1 MNVQAYYKRN
11 VSYNFN
17 KKKQQDIL
25 DKLSKEQLQNLY
37 QRKLTAKKERLFC
50 KVNTERN
57 TDLMISLIEEKLTSY
72 ANMKTYYQVSKF
84 KTGTRSCT
92 GKIQATEKPQ
102 NCEKYDW
109 YENEID
115 AREQNKFAKI

>member
-1 MNVQAYYKRN
+1 MDVKTYYKRN

-17 KKKQQDIL
+17 KQKQQDIL

-37 QRKLTAKKERLFC
+37 QLKLTAKKERLFC

-72 ANMKTYYQVSKF
+72 AN
-84 KTGTRSCT
+84 
-92 GKIQATEKPQ
+92 
-102 NCEKYDW
+102 
-109 YENEID
+109 
-115 AREQNKFAKI
+115 

>member
-1 MNVQAYYKRN
+1 MNVQTYYKRN

-17 KKKQQDIL
+17 KQKQQDIL

-37 QRKLTAKKERLFC
+37 QLKLTAKKERLFC

-72 ANMKTYYQVSKF
+72 AN
-84 KTGTRSCT
+84 
-92 GKIQATEKPQ
+92 
-102 NCEKYDW
+102 
-109 YENEID
+109 
-115 AREQNKFAKI
+115 